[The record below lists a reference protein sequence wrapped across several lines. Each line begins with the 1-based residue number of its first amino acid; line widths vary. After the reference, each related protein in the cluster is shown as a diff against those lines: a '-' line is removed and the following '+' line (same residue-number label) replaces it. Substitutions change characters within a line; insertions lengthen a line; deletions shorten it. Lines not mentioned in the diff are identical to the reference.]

1 MSSPST
7 HAPAPRYRWV
17 VLGAGVGAQGAISAA
32 QQGLP
37 ALGPALRARFDLSLA
52 SVGFAFASVSIG
64 IMLGLFAW
72 GLLADRIGER
82 RVIAIGLTGAAGAF
96 ALASQLEDFSA
107 AVTALLVAGLLGSA
121 ATAASAR
128 AVMGWF
134 DREERGLALGIR
146 QMSVPLAGG
155 IAALALP
162 PIAVAGGVEAALL
175 ALAGAC
181 LAGALAA
188 TLIREAPPVP
198 PNFPPVGA
206 PRPQRDPRIWRLAG
220 GTGLMVMAQI
230 SIVAFVVL
238 FLHDEHGLSVTE
250 AGVVLGAIQ
259 LLGAFSRVLV
269 GWWSDRL
276 RRRVPPIRWIALA
289 TTITLVVSA
298 TLTGAPVGILI
309 ATLGLAGVL
318 SMSWNG
324 LAFTAAAEM
333 AGRTQTGAAIGLHNT
348 VLFASGS
355 AATILFGVL
364 VTATSWPVAFAL
376 LALLP
381 AAGALVLGPL
391 VAEEERRRAERDQ
404 LLSDVG
410 LGPAPATAT

>member
-1 MSSPST
+1 
-7 HAPAPRYRWV
+7 
-17 VLGAGVGAQGAISAA
+17 
-32 QQGLP
+32 
-37 ALGPALRARFDLSLA
+37 
-52 SVGFAFASVSIG
+52 
-64 IMLGLFAW
+64 MLGLFAW
-72 GLLADRIGER
+72 GVLADRIGER
-82 RVIAIGLTGAAGAF
+82 RVIAVGLTGAAGAF
-96 ALASQLEDFSA
+96 ALASQLEDFAA

-155 IAALALP
+155 IAALTLP
-162 PIAVAGGVEAALL
+162 PIALAGGVEAALL
-175 ALAGAC
+175 ALAAGC

-188 TLIREAPPVP
+188 MLIREAPPVP
-198 PNFPPVGA
+198 ANFPPVGA

-238 FLHDEHGLSVTE
+238 YLHDEHGLSVTE
-250 AGVVLGAIQ
+250 AGIVLGAIQ

-276 RRRVPPIRWIALA
+276 RRRVPPIRQIALA
-289 TTITLVVSA
+289 TTIALLASA
-298 TLTGAPVGILI
+298 ALTGAPV
-309 ATLGLAGVL
+309 AVTVAALGLAGIL

-333 AGRTQTGAAIGLHNT
+333 AGRAQTGAAIGLHNT

-355 AATILFGVL
+355 AATILFGIL
-364 VTATSWPVAFAL
+364 VTATSWPAAFAL

-381 AAGALVLGPL
+381 LAGALVLRPL
-391 VAEEERRRAERDQ
+391 VAEEERRRIERDR
-404 LLSDVG
+404 LLRDAG
-410 LGPAPATAT
+410 LGPAPAPAT